1 MKWIKIKL
9 KIQFIRKMFSLRSLQ
24 FCRNLETLPTFKR
37 QLKDVRCCDG
47 DSVRLEC
54 HVEAAPEPTIIWE
67 KDGRKL
73 LQSSDDFS
81 TSFDGGR
88 AILTIKRVYPEDEGE
103 YKCIASNS
111 IGKSV
116 SSACIIVDGM
126 SLKYKLKMIHSIKI
140 LNCLFKNLMS
150 FSGRGERKPIKPSI
164 DTTKWSTISEFNA
177 TFNAPSNAHPK
188 YVTDDDVVSVNE
200 HQCHTAAT
208 Q

>member
-1 MKWIKIKL
+1 MVNVQ
-9 KIQFIRKMFSLRSLQ
+9 QFH
-24 FCRNLETLPTFKR
+24 RNLETLPIFKR

-54 HVEAAPEPTIIWE
+54 HVDATPEPIIMWE

-73 LQSSDDFS
+73 QQNNDDLS
-81 TSFDGGR
+81 TSFDSGC

-126 SLKYKLKMIHSIKI
+126 LLK
-140 LNCLFKNLMS
+140 S
-150 FSGRGERKPIKPSI
+150 FSFAFINYICSFEI
-164 DTTKWSTISEFNA
+164 
-177 TFNAPSNAHPK
+177 
-188 YVTDDDVVSVNE
+188 
-200 HQCHTAAT
+200 
-208 Q
+208 